1 MNKAIYMETFLNAE
15 EIAASASMSA
25 SNLSP
30 SQSITPQTLEEK
42 WENAGIGNAFIF
54 GKVMS
59 TNTDLLLEL
68 LQLSLPELEIR
79 EISDAVQEV
88 YLKTSIDAHGV
99 RLDISVRNSRNRIFD
114 VEMQLRDEENI
125 PRRIRYYTGTL
136 DQTNLKSG
144 ENYNQLKDTIII
156 FITPFD
162 PFGRSRY
169 RYTFRNICLEEK
181 EDPLELGDGTT
192 KVILN
197 AKGSV
202 GEISPSL
209 KGFLDLVLGLQP
221 PSDSSGSY
229 ADRVQKQVDIAKRNS
244 VWRREYMNWEMTL
257 SIERDKGR
265 NEGKLLTL
273 IQLIL
278 AKLSK
283 GKSEDIIADEIE
295 RDVTFVHLI
304 ASLSKNIDK
313 PTAESVFDA
322 YKTLKMKG
330 KLDMLDSSPSDSQN
344 FKQLF

>member
-1 MNKAIYMETFLNAE
+1 METFLNAE

-99 RLDISVRNSRNRIFD
+99 RLDISVRDSRNRIFD

>member
-30 SQSITPQTLEEK
+30 SQPITPQTLEEK

-99 RLDISVRNSRNRIFD
+99 RLDISVRDSRNRIFD

-202 GEISPSL
+202 GEISLSL

-265 NEGKLLTL
+265 NEGELLTL

-322 YKTLKMKG
+322 YKTLKMEG